1 MKPTLT
7 LVRLHIDQ
15 GYLETARHLLDGLA
29 ATDPGAPGLADLER
43 RWVEAAAVAR
53 RRASIEMLRRLLA
66 RVRKARS
73 RGAETRG
80 AVWAR

>member
-15 GYLETARHLLDGLA
+15 GYLDTARTLLDGLA
-29 ATDPGAPGLADLER
+29 QTDPDAPGIAELER
-43 RWVEAAAVAR
+43 RWVAAATVAR

-73 RGAETRG
+73 REVETRG
-80 AVWAR
+80 AAWAR

>member
-15 GYLETARHLLDGLA
+15 GYLDTARNLLDGLA
-29 ATDPGAPGLADLER
+29 RTDSNAPGLVDLER
-43 RWVEAAAVAR
+43 RWAAAAAIAR
-53 RRASIEMLRRLLA
+53 RRASIEMLRKLLT

-73 RGAETRG
+73 REVETRG
-80 AVWAR
+80 AAWAR